1 MTNKEMINK
10 LKDMAE
16 LAIVA
21 YGYFHLANPKYDFN
35 QDNTD
40 KKRLEHFRELKAK
53 ELGRDLDENTYPT
66 PTDIL
71 NIEYKYFKDANGKPQ
86 ASWYHKHFLCG
97 DMSPTQVKN
106 FLKKYDILIHQPNT
120 HSGFSATLF
129 YDKEKDRFVAG
140 FRGTECRF

>member
-71 NIEYKYFKDANGKPQ
+71 NIEYKYFKDENGKPQ
-86 ASWYHKHFLCG
+86 DSWYHKHFLGG
-97 DMSPTQVKN
+97 DMSPTQAKN
-106 FLKKYDILIHQPNT
+106 FLKKYDVLIHQPNT

-129 YDKEKDRFVAG
+129 SDKTKNRFIVG